1 MQIKNFFIHFKV
13 SSRKDVYDKKVQME
27 DRKETYMKTLYLHVG
42 TPKTA
47 TSSIQKF
54 LAQNRKVL
62 EAHGYCYPRSQHKY
76 PGINPRRNAHF
87 LFGRVINENGERSK
101 KNEALYYEEGM
112 QQVRTAFQTYD
123 HVILSDESIWYCL
136 SYFKKSLLTKLKEE
150 ADRESFEI
158 KVIVYLRR
166 QDAFLLSRWNQAVK
180 QNTTFAAALSC
191 EDYFAVE
198 QQKEEK
204 LYAYADKLDEIA
216 KVIGKENLIV
226 RRFEPGSWRD
236 GLIIHDFMHEIGLDV
251 SEDFQPLEQEA
262 NLRLGKNA
270 TEIKRV
276 INANGDFTAE
286 EISYF
291 GKFLKEISNNGSQ
304 EAPSAMLEKTEMQQF
319 LKKYE
324 TQNERVAEEY
334 IGDGKP
340 LFSAEIKDLP
350 KWSANNSAMQED
362 MIRFF
367 TEVMTDLRR
376 ENETQQK
383 EIEKLHKQVDKL
395 TADFALFKDKVRHP
409 FRTIINRLFHR
420 KQQKK
425 S

>member
-1 MQIKNFFIHFKV
+1 
-13 SSRKDVYDKKVQME
+13 
-27 DRKETYMKTLYLHVG
+27 MKTLYLHVG

-47 TSSIQKF
+47 TSSIQKY
-54 LAQNRKVL
+54 LTQNRKVL

-76 PGINPRRNAHF
+76 PGINPRRNGHF
-87 LFGRVINENGERSK
+87 LFGKVINENGERSK
-101 KNEALYYEEGM
+101 KKEALYYKEGM
-112 QQVRTAFQTYD
+112 QQIRTAFQTYD
-123 HVILSDESIWYCL
+123 NVILSDESIWYCL

-150 ADRESFEI
+150 AESAQFEI

-180 QNTTFAAALSC
+180 QNTSFAATLSC

-276 INANGDFTAE
+276 INLNRDFTAKE
-286 EISYF
+286 VSYL
-291 GKFLKEISNNGSQ
+291 GKFLKDITNNGPQ
-304 EAPSAMLEKTEMQQF
+304 EEPTAMLEKAEMQQF
-319 LKKYE
+319 LEKYE

-350 KWSANNSAMQED
+350 KWNANNSAMQED

-367 TEVMTDLRR
+367 TGVMVDLRR

-383 EIEKLHKQVDKL
+383 EIAKLQKQVDKL
-395 TADFALFKDKVRHP
+395 TADFVLFKDKVRHP
-409 FRTIINRLFHR
+409 FRTVVNRLFHR
-420 KQQKK
+420 KRQKK